1 MKRIIFSGKGGVG
14 KTTILSNLA
23 RLLARD
29 GYKVLVIDCDPS
41 MNLAMSLGI
50 SLDDIVSLADDSAH
64 LREMLGS
71 HMEEHDEHEM
81 ECTEEDLHEFI
92 LPAADGVRL
101 IVMGT
106 IPFGGA
112 GCLCAPISLVRLLV
126 NYLASDTEEYDFI
139 FVDSQAGVEI
149 FGRGLA
155 SEFDLSFVITE
166 PTPKSL
172 EVAKHGLKLAGD
184 LGVKRQIVVVN
195 KVEVDG
201 DLQTA
206 KRELDGNAQQIMSV
220 SYDREVVEAD
230 KKGAL
235 LLDYSPQ
242 SSSLQDIMKVK
253 QFMLSVE

>member
-1 MKRIIFSGKGGVG
+1 MKRIIFTGKGGVG

-29 GYKVLVIDCDPS
+29 GYRVLVIDCDPS

-50 SLDDIVSLADDSAH
+50 PISEVISLAGDKSQ
-64 LREMLGS
+64 LQEKLGGI
-71 HMEEHDEHEM
+71 DEHAGLENTDDAL
-81 ECTEEDLHEFI
+81 EEFI
-92 LPAADGVRL
+92 VQACDGVKL

-112 GCLCAPISLVRLLV
+112 GCLCAPISLVKLLV
-126 NYLASDTEEYDFI
+126 NYLASGPDDNDFI

-155 SEFDLSFVITE
+155 SEFDISFVITE

-172 EVAKHGLKLAGD
+172 EVAKHGLRLAKD
-184 LGVKRQIVVVN
+184 LGVKRQIAIVN
-195 KVEVDG
+195 KVEVDE
-201 DLQTA
+201 DLRCAVQ
-206 KRELDGNAQQIMSV
+206 ELNLNADQILSV
-220 SYDREVVEAD
+220 GYDRAVIEAD

-235 LLDYSPQ
+235 LLDNAPGASI
-242 SSSLQDIMKVK
+242 LGDILRIKK
-253 QFMLSVE
+253 CMLGDV